1 MSMEKVIQQEAEE
14 QARQME
20 RVRNR
25 FSELMTIAYDKA
37 MEYFESGDFV
47 RQMRPQDVINILK
60 VHLEVIERQGGLNP
74 PQEEAEWSE
83 DELAELDRL
92 MAEID
97 AEEAQEEPEEG
108 SDRRKGSEDSEDG
121 QD

>member
-1 MSMEKVIQQEAEE
+1 MRGHFFEM
-14 QARQME
+14 
-20 RVRNR
+20 
-25 FSELMTIAYDKA
+25 MTIAYCEA
-37 MEYFESGDFV
+37 MDYLESGDFV
-47 RQMRPQDVINILK
+47 RQMRPADLINILK
-60 VHLEVIERQGGLNP
+60 VHLQVIERQGGLNP